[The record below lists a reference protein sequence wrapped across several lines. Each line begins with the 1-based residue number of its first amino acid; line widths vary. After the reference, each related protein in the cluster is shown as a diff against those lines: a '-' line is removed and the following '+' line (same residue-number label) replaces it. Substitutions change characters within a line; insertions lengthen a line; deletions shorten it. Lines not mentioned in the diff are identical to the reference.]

1 MQSIRPGPASDFHSK
16 AMRFLKRE
24 WRMHKYIYLMSL
36 PVLAFFIIF
45 RYLPMY
51 GVVIAFKQFS
61 TPQRHIGQRLGG
73 HEALC
78 QFLQ

>member
-1 MQSIRPGPASDFHSK
+1 MPSIRPGPASDFHSK

-24 WRMHKYIYLMSL
+24 WRMHKYIDLMSL